1 MLLFILLI
9 KDNKFGTG
17 LPHAH
22 MLIWLKKDIP
32 PEDIDKVVS
41 AEIPSV
47 VTDPGLH
54 KIGRFHYNT

>member
-9 KDNKFGTG
+9 KYNKFGKG

-22 MLIWLKKDIP
+22 MLIWLKEDIP
-32 PEDIDKVVS
+32 PEDIDKIVS

-47 VTDPGLH
+47 QTDPGLH
-54 KIGRFHYNT
+54 KIGRFHFYT